1 MFRKIM
7 VPVDLAHAESLG
19 KAMAVAAGLA
29 RTHGASLT
37 VVGVTTAHPSGVAHT
52 PQEYERKPAAFAAEQ
67 GQALG
72 VEIGHMAKLS
82 HDPAIDKDDLLE
94 EVVEGEGFDL
104 VVMASHVPG
113 LAERV
118 FASNAGY
125 LASHSRVSV
134 FVVRG

>member
-1 MFRKIM
+1 MFHKIM

-37 VVGVTTAHPSGVAHT
+37 IVGVTTAQPSGVAHT
-52 PQEYERKPAAFAAEQ
+52 PQEFERKLAAFAAEQ
-67 GQALG
+67 AGALG
-72 VEIGHMAKLS
+72 VEIGHIVRLS

-113 LAERV
+113 IAEHV
-118 FASNAGY
+118 FASNAGS
-125 LASHSRVSV
+125 LAAHSRASV